1 MHSDRTGR
9 LSLALAGH
17 LILCFCVFSIELEM
31 HSKMSAA
38 YAGRHYAQHGSGT
51 CTGCPGS
58 FRGPAAVCWPHSA
71 KWGQFALG
79 VSLSLG
85 MQRLAHREIWILG
98 YRLYISGMTKDRAG
112 DWLFTDQHVFF
123 VCRTSGSHG
132 HTFDLIKHRRSPHRS
147 LMSPCTSQ
155 VEKTLLCIWFD
166 VCIVLFASVPPICPF
181 LFTNIIYY
189 SPIS

>member
-1 MHSDRTGR
+1 MLLSTLYRSIFKATKQPASNSDNWKQPPPRHRALVHSDRTGR
-9 LSLALAGH
+9 LSLALTGH

-85 MQRLAHREIWILG
+85 MQRLAHGEVRIWG

-112 DWLFTDQHVFF
+112 DCLLTNMCFVF
-123 VCRTSGSHG
+123 VKQGDS
-132 HTFDLIKHRRSPHRS
+132 HTFELIN
-147 LMSPCTSQ
+147 L
-155 VEKTLLCIWFD
+155 
-166 VCIVLFASVPPICPF
+166 
-181 LFTNIIYY
+181 
-189 SPIS
+189 